1 MVGLITELVVSSE
14 KMAGVGVEPKLD
26 DLYRLYRLRRKKKRI
41 IASMRNIMIPA
52 TNPPMMAVLLPREVL
67 ELGSVSVGSD
77 VGSDAG
83 ALLELSAASSTLKE
97 GVSGHKIRF
106 DVIR

>member
-1 MVGLITELVVSSE
+1 MDGLVIEPGSSS
-14 KMAGVGVEPKLD
+14 KKTAGVYVESKRD
-26 DLYRLYRLRRKKKRI
+26 DLYRLRRKKKR
-41 IASMRNIMIPA
+41 ASASERSTTIPA
-52 TNPPMMAVLLPREVL
+52 INPPMMAILLPREVL
-67 ELGSVSVGSD
+67 ELGSVS